1 MFTYTHFIWL
11 AIAALI
17 IALML
22 ILSKNFSLSL
32 KTVLTIMCVV
42 SFLSEVTKILLNMED
57 GIKGG
62 KVLEPGSLPF
72 HLCSIQIFFIFGLRF
87 FIKNENT
94 KQILYNFMVPTSIV
108 GAIISLFIPT
118 IGTSFLKVQV
128 YQYFIYHAFLIFFGI
143 YLIREKHVK
152 FNIKTLLTNY
162 ALLIMLMFLNLWVN
176 SFLSFEGTNFMYLTR
191 PPMKNLPILNLDHG
205 WYVYFISL
213 FTIAV
218 VLMGAF
224 QLPFILINRSNTKK
238 AIQESNE

>member
-17 IALML
+17 ITLML
-22 ILSKNFSLSL
+22 ILSKKFSLSL

-152 FNIKTLLTNY
+152 FNVKTLLTNY

-224 QLPFILINRSNTKK
+224 QLPFIIINRSKTKK